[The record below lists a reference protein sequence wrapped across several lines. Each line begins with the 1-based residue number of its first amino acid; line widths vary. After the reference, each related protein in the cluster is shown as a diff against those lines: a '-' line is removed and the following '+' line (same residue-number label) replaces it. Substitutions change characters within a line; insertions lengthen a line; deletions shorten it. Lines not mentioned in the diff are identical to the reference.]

1 MDAVIAS
8 PIAAAAGGS
17 FLIES
22 RTPDEIFTP
31 EDLSEEQRQI
41 AATAELFAREEILP
55 HAAAIEAKEPG
66 ALTAVLRKIA
76 ELGFTA
82 LDIPEEFGG
91 LGMDKVSST
100 LITDHI
106 SVLASFSTAFGAH
119 IGIATLPLVWYGTEE
134 QKQRYLPK
142 LATCEWIGAYGLS
155 EASSG
160 SDAMNIRTRA
170 VLSSDGAHY
179 ILNGEKQWLTNCGI
193 ADLYTVFAKIDGEKF
208 SAFLIERATPGLT
221 VGAEE
226 HKLGIHGSSTCPL
239 VLQDCKI
246 PAGNLLG
253 EAGKGHHI
261 AFNVLNVG
269 RFKLGVACIGGAR
282 HALAQMIRYAKERKA
297 FGKPIAEFGLIQ
309 RKISSAAAQLYAA
322 ESMAYR
328 LAGLIDARLDTARLD
343 SARAEQTGGPSG
355 QSIDVPRK
363 IEEYAV
369 ECSILKVYGS
379 EMLTLV
385 ADELIATMGGYGYV
399 EEYPAERTYRDARIN
414 RIFEGTNE
422 INRLI
427 ITGWMMKRAMSGKL
441 PLLGAIKRVMDE
453 VMEPPAFGG
462 DSDAGQPLAHE
473 TAVLAAV
480 KKMALFAA
488 GVASQRFMT
497 ALEEQQEIM
506 ADLAD
511 MISQVFALESALVRA
526 QKIASAGRG
535 SAEVAAAMTGLLAEE
550 SMALAEQAARRVLA
564 ASSEGD
570 ALDHAVGDSAA
581 PGAIDAVRCGH
592 VEPRRGSQVHRA
604 GTLSFLKDELP
615 VLMQPAPSDSK
626 TIRVL
631 LAEAESSLAEGPH
644 AERARRDAETLL
656 LHAIREDVPDAN
668 LAWLIAH
675 DNETLPAHARHG
687 FSRVGR
693 TPPCRR
699 AHSIHYGR
707 G

>member
-1 MDAVIAS
+1 MDALTTS
-8 PIAAAAGGS
+8 PIVAAAGGS

-22 RTPDEIFTP
+22 RTPDEVFTP

-41 AATAELFAREEILP
+41 AATAERFAREEILP
-55 HAAAIEAKEPG
+55 RVAAIEQKEPG
-66 ALTAVLRKIA
+66 AMAAVLRKAA

-82 LDIPEEFGG
+82 VDVPEEFGG

-100 LITDHI
+100 LIVDHI

-119 IGIATLPLVWYGTEE
+119 AGIATLPLVWYGTPE

-142 LATCEWIGAYGLS
+142 LASCEWIGAYGLS

-170 VLSSDGAHY
+170 MLTPDGAHY
-179 ILNGEKQWLTNCGI
+179 ILTGEKQWITNGGI
-193 ADLYTVFAKIDGEKF
+193 ADLYTVFAKIVEKETGGEKF
-208 SAFLIERATPGLT
+208 SAFLLERDTPGLI
-221 VGAEE
+221 VGTEE

-246 PAGNLLG
+246 PKENLLG

-269 RFKLGVACIGGAR
+269 RFKLAVACIGGAR
-282 HALAQMIRYAKERKA
+282 HALAQMIHYANERRA
-297 FGKPIAEFGLIQ
+297 FGKAIAEFGLIQ
-309 RKISSAAAQLYAA
+309 RKISSSAAQLYAA

-328 LAGLIDARLDTARLD
+328 LAGLMDAKLNGAKLDAAHLD
-343 SARAEQTGGPSG
+343 SAKPEPSV
-355 QSIDVPRK
+355 DVPRL

-441 PLLGAIKRVMDE
+441 RLLGAIKRVMDE

-462 DSDAGQPLAHE
+462 DADQGQPLAHE
-473 TAVLAAV
+473 ARVLAAV
-480 KKMALFAA
+480 NKIALFAA
-488 GVASQRFMT
+488 GVASQRFT
-497 ALEEQQEIM
+497 TGLEEQQEIM

-526 QKIASAGRG
+526 QKIAHAGRS
-535 SAEVAAAMTGLLAEE
+535 SAEVAAAMTGLLADE
-550 SMALAEQAARRVLA
+550 SMALAERAARRVLA
-564 ASSEGD
+564 ACGEGD
-570 ALDHAVGDSAA
+570 ALETQLAILRRLARVVPADVFALSRAVARQC
-581 PGAIDAVRCGH
+581 IKLERY
-592 VEPRRGSQVHRA
+592 
-604 GTLSFLKDELP
+604 P
-615 VLMQPAPSDSK
+615 V
-626 TIRVL
+626 
-631 LAEAESSLAEGPH
+631 
-644 AERARRDAETLL
+644 
-656 LHAIREDVPDAN
+656 
-668 LAWLIAH
+668 
-675 DNETLPAHARHG
+675 
-687 FSRVGR
+687 
-693 TPPCRR
+693 
-699 AHSIHYGR
+699 
-707 G
+707 